1 MKVDVLVAEIGST
14 TTMVNAFGGVS
25 GDDSAV
31 QGAAPAAGN
40 PGGGDQDSQGEEA
53 SSRKAA
59 CYLGQGIA
67 PTSVE
72 QGDVRIGLDAAVA
85 DLARKLSHS
94 GAPDRRGT
102 SAEELSWN
110 RFYATS
116 SAAGGLR
123 MTVHGLVYDMTVRA
137 GKEAALGAG
146 ANLHMVTAGKL
157 REGDLEKLASIHPNI
172 ILIAGG
178 VDYGERDTA
187 LYNAQK
193 IAELLER
200 EKLNIPV
207 IYAGNIENQDEVGRI
222 FKDSDI
228 FKDSGGRL
236 YVTENV
242 YPRIDQLNIEPT
254 RGIIQE
260 VFERHIT
267 GGPGMEHIRERI
279 DGPVV
284 PTPGAVM
291 QAARVLKAEIGDLV
305 VLDVGGATTDVHS
318 VTGGSEEISRIL
330 IAPEPEAK
338 RTVEGDLGTYI
349 SRRNVLKGRDLEQ
362 TLERLGVS
370 KEDFEQTLEELP
382 AIPQYE
388 AQFRLAEELA
398 RSAAA
403 QALQRH
409 AGSYRNLY
417 GPEGKKQIAEGKDLS
432 AVKSVIGTGGALT
445 RLPNRQ
451 KILQLAVSGMP
462 GTSLSPP
469 RNVEYSFDNHY
480 IMASLGVLSKEHP
493 AAAVQLMKES
503 LWPDQR

>member
-14 TTMVNAFGGVS
+14 TTMVNAFDGVS

-102 SAEELSWN
+102 SAEELIWN

-146 ANLHMVTAGKL
+146 ANLHMVTAG
-157 REGDLEKLASIHPNI
+157 RMRDSDLEKLAKIHPNI

-187 LYNAQK
+187 LYNSER
-193 IAELLER
+193 IADLLKSEG
-200 EKLNIPV
+200 LTIPV
-207 IYAGNIENQDEVGRI
+207 IYAGNVENRDEVGRI
-222 FKDSDI
+222 FKDI
-228 FKDSGGRL
+228 GGHL
-236 YVTENV
+236 YLTENV

-260 VFERHIT
+260 VFEEHIT
-267 GGPGMEHIRERI
+267 GGPGMEHIRDRI

-291 QAARVLKAEIGDLV
+291 QAARVLKAAVGDLL

-349 SRRNVLKGRDLEQ
+349 SRRNVLRGRDLEQ
-362 TLERLGVS
+362 TLERLGVI
-370 KEDFEQTLEELP
+370 KEDFEQTLEALP
-382 AIPQYE
+382 AIPQYK